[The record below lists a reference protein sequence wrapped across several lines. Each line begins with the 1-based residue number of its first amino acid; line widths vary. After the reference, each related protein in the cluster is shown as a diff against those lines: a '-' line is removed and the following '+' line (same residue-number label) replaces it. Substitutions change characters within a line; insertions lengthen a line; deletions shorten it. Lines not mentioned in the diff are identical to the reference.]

1 MEVYRSHDEVNVEVS
16 IPPPMKAEIL
26 ELDQQLRNDDKY
38 NQKEIVQHAEEN
50 SCSRLPR
57 LSNWRDADKGQ
68 IAMRQSK
75 DVR

>member
-1 MEVYRSHDEVNVEVS
+1 MEVYRSHDEVNAEVS

-26 ELDQQLRNDDKY
+26 EFDQQLRDDDKY
-38 NQKEIVQHAEEN
+38 NQKKIVQHAEEN
-50 SCSRLPR
+50 SGSRLPR

-75 DVR
+75 DVW